1 MHHPAVN
8 VAGTNSD
15 GTPFIGVIT
24 DTADNS
30 ITNNRTNFL
39 NICDS
44 NHVDIVLN
52 GHEHQNVVAN
62 RKGHVI
68 SENWPDSTRYVQ
80 TAAAFNRSYRIIT
93 VDSSFVTVST
103 PMRSCSTIGVNEL
116 SNSLNFSVFP
126 NPASDKLTIEC
137 NQKASLEILNME
149 GQIIQTIHNGGK
161 KTTIDLVNL
170 SSGIYIIKAKT
181 DKGITVKK
189 FIKQ

>member
-1 MHHPAVN
+1 
-8 VAGTNSD
+8 
-15 GTPFIGVIT
+15 
-24 DTADNS
+24 
-30 ITNNRTNFL
+30 
-39 NICDS
+39 
-44 NHVDIVLN
+44 
-52 GHEHQNVVAN
+52 
-62 RKGHVI
+62 
-68 SENWPDSTRYVQ
+68 
-80 TAAAFNRSYRIIT
+80 
-93 VDSSFVTVST
+93 
-103 PMRSCSTIGVNEL
+103 MRSCSTIGVNEL